1 MIAIKDDPLYFTP
14 EAYFAWEAQQ
24 LERHELI
31 DGQVY
36 AMSGGTKNHSAI
48 ASNILLVIKPY
59 LRGSQ
64 CQVFNSDVKVNIVN
78 TSNYTYPD
86 LSVTCDSRDQETTI
100 YNTYPCLIIE
110 VLSPSTEADD
120 RGKKFEKYRCN
131 PNLIDYVLVSSEEV
145 AVDIY
150 HKNSAGD
157 WVILSYRSG
166 DHVEL
171 KSIGL
176 TVAIAE
182 FYEGIMFE
190 KVIQIAD

>member
-1 MIAIKDDPLYFTP
+1 MISARDDQVCFTP
-14 EAYFAWEAQQ
+14 ETYFAWEEKQ

-31 DGQVY
+31 DGHVY

-48 ASNILLVIKPY
+48 ASNILLVIKPH

-86 LSVTCDSRDQETTI
+86 LSITCDSRDQETAI
-100 YNTYPCLIIE
+100 YNTYPCLIVE
-110 VLSPSTEADD
+110 VLSPSTEAYD
-120 RGKKFEKYRCN
+120 RGKKFEQYRRN

-150 HKNSAGD
+150 HKNSARD

-171 KSIGL
+171 KSIDL
-176 TVAIAE
+176 TVAIEE
-182 FYEGIMFE
+182 FYEGVMFE
-190 KVIQIAD
+190 K